1 MTRDEESTY
10 VQLLDTGKIKEAED
24 YLHCL
29 VPKVLTKFVALGD
42 NEQENEKRF
51 TSLANNYIWFSAV
64 SQYNDPA
71 ELETLYFDREILL
84 SHGFPKEVVSAYSDF
99 FASHVR
105 YFLLVSLSANAPDN
119 LPMWAYYTNNHRGF
133 CIEYDV
139 INSGQICRLFYAP
152 NRYNITNIF
161 VDTLH
166 SVFENIKYGRE
177 FPDDHEKK
185 MVIIKNRFYMK
196 SDSWHHEIEC
206 RIIHM
211 EKEEKIG
218 VNIPIDSVGL
228 KIRRII
234 AGVNCSA
241 EHIARLQS
249 ISDSL
254 GCGKITLAKV
264 NECSE
269 NFIDLEEAPDGP
281 HEI

>member
-1 MTRDEESTY
+1 MTRDEEGTY
-10 VQLLDTGKIKEAED
+10 VRLLDEGKILEAED
-24 YLHCL
+24 YLHRL
-29 VPKVLTKFVALGD
+29 VPRILTKFVALGD
-42 NEQENEKRF
+42 NEKENEKRF
-51 TSLANNYIWFSAV
+51 VSLANNCIWFSAA

-71 ELETLYFDREILL
+71 ELESLYFDREFLR
-84 SHGFPKEVVSAYSDF
+84 SHGFPKEAVSAYSDF
-99 FASHVR
+99 FAGHIK

-139 INSGQICRLFYAP
+139 IHPGQICRLFYAP
-152 NRYNITNIF
+152 KRYNITKIF
-161 VDTLH
+161 VETLR
-166 SVFENIKYGRE
+166 SIVAGVKYGRE
-177 FPDDHEKK
+177 FPADHEKK
-185 MVIIKNRFYMK
+185 MVIKNRFYMK
-196 SDSWHHEIEC
+196 SDSWQHENEC
-206 RIIHM
+206 RIIHL
-211 EKEEKIG
+211 EEEEKIG
-218 VNIPIDSVGL
+218 TNIPIDSVGL

-249 ISDSL
+249 ISNSL

-269 NFIDLEEAPDGP
+269 NFIDLEELPDGS